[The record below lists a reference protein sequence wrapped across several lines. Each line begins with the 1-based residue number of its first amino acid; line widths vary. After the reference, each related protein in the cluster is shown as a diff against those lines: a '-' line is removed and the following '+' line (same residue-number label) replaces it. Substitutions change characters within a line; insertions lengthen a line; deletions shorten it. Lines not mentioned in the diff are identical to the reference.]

1 MQAGVGVNSDRGWWE
16 IVCGIGSAWP
26 GAAAPLDPGWGRLRP
41 QTPEKLRSGRVK
53 RKGVGLS
60 RDAKRERGA
69 SPRAANRSALETS
82 LRLVSK
88 RLLGYG
94 GLWEGKRMEGR
105 RGESEGKLENCS
117 GSGRGCCGKRWAGM
131 GQETEAVLGVLR
143 RRMGREG
150 TGDRNVPKGGGGV
163 WRAGG
168 PSAPRPCQTKAG
180 AGGPSGPLSLSR
192 NPAMRQA
199 YAGFG
204 SCSGQRRRI

>member
-41 QTPEKLRSGRVK
+41 QTPEKLRSVSGE

-69 SPRAANRSALETS
+69 SPRSANRAAVKTS

-105 RGESEGKLENCS
+105 RGGTEGKLENCS
-117 GSGRGCCGKRWAGM
+117 GSGRGCCGKGWAGRA
-131 GQETEAVLGVLR
+131 QETAASR
-143 RRMGREG
+143 
-150 TGDRNVPKGGGGV
+150 GGGGGAK
-163 WRAGG
+163 RPQRRGQG
-168 PSAPRPCQTKAG
+168 PWPPAAPLVLGPGFARPQNAAAPRRVAERGRK
-180 AGGPSGPLSLSR
+180 GGSTPHFDALAL
-192 NPAMRQA
+192 QF
-199 YAGFG
+199 FG
-204 SCSGQRRRI
+204 KMGTITRRINL